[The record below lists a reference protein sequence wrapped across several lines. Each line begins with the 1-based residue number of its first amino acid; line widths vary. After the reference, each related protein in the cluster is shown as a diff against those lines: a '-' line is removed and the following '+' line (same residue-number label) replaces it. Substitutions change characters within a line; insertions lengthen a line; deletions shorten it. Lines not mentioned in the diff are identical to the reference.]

1 MAQSKSR
8 FFIAL
13 LPPQEIQDYVK
24 EIQQY
29 FGDRYASYGAQ
40 KSPPHITL
48 QPPFEWLPEQVPV
61 LEQCLS
67 TFALNREST
76 FSWRQPPGAAL
87 TSSVPVTLN
96 GFGAFPPRVI
106 YVNVLKTQELLTLQ
120 TDLMTHLETLLGIVD
135 PVSKT
140 RAFSPHMT
148 VAFRDLTRQNFKAAW
163 PEFQQRQLHFE
174 FTSGY
179 LTLLLHNGKRWNVSA
194 EFPFS
199 SV

>member
-1 MAQSKSR
+1 MTLKNR

-13 LPPQEIQDYVK
+13 LPPPEIQDYTNQIK
-24 EIQQY
+24 QH
-29 FGDRYASYGAQ
+29 FADRYASRGAQ

-48 QPPFEWLPEQVPV
+48 QPPFEWSAEQVPV

-67 TFALNREST
+67 RFVNERE
-76 FSWRQPPGAAL
+76 
-87 TSSVPVTLN
+87 SVPVTLN

-106 YVNVLKTQELLTLQ
+106 YINVLKTQELLTLQ
-120 TDLMTHLETLLGIVD
+120 TDLMAHLETVLEIVD

-163 PEFQQRQLHFE
+163 PEFQQRQLQFE
-174 FTSGY
+174 FTADY
-179 LTLLLHNGKRWNVSA
+179 LTLLLHDGKRWNVSA
-194 EFPFS
+194 EFPFKKTGCD
-199 SV
+199 